1 MNFVVILQFFYS
13 FEYDKIMLH
22 WGVLSVLNG
31 STVKAVTDMRI
42 AVLVCSLVFD
52 SQKAFMKGI
61 ERRVRD
67 WNDVCSVFC
76 CHVNIA
82 GNSTYVRGEY
92 SIFDLPDFSE
102 FDGII
107 FVRNTFQ
114 NSVGVEALSKRI
126 INSGVPCICVDS
138 YHPDFI
144 NIMSDERSL
153 MEEVTRHLVEVHN
166 AKRLYFLGGFEDS
179 SDSVLRFRGFMDVLE
194 KNNLE
199 FKDEWKYN
207 GNYEY
212 SSGVEAADYFL
223 NIDSTLPDA
232 VVCCNDEMAVGLI
245 SEFKRRGIKVPKDVR
260 VTGIDYDSV
269 SRVYSP
275 RITTGKRQQ
284 YQKGVTAINII
295 HELSS
300 YSKGQT
306 ITQPINLFC
315 GETCGCR
322 PDEDIRSDVPTVNS
336 LAVDR
341 YFQSQLTQSIKRM
354 TADLMGKRDYAA
366 LLDGLKQYA
375 CELKADELYLCM
387 NVRPEFH
394 IDYSDYASALS
405 LIDRDNQEDYSDEM
419 MTAVTV
425 FKGESPKDE
434 TREHFSRRDLFPPVA
449 KGGKPGGTY
458 YFFPIHYMN
467 RNFGYAI
474 LGTSGELIR
483 NDFFPNWCTNASNAL
498 ENNRKRDVM
507 VQMISTLD
515 RMWIYDTL
523 TGIYNR
529 AGFFKLSEPIL
540 SECVEKKIPVC
551 VIFMDVDGLKD
562 VNDKYG
568 HDEGDV
574 LIKTIA
580 DILKDNKKHGEIIMR
595 YGGDEFVLLAAGY
608 DDEAAGEFVSKVE
621 TAMNRFNSTG
631 EKPYDIEASIGY
643 CITLLNDIVEL
654 NDLIENADHEMYKK
668 KYVKKALR
676 NKSVR

>member
-1 MNFVVILQFFYS
+1 MINTL
-13 FEYDKIMLH
+13 
-22 WGVLSVLNG
+22 GSVNEVNG
-31 STVKAVTDMRI
+31 STVKAVTKMRI

-67 WNDVCSVFC
+67 WDDICSVFC
-76 CHVNIA
+76 CHVNIS
-82 GNSTYVRGEY
+82 GNDTYIKGEY
-92 SIFDLPDFSE
+92 SIFDLPDLSK
-102 FDGII
+102 FDGIV

-114 NSVGVEALSKRI
+114 DQKYVDDLTKRI
-126 INSGVPCICVDS
+126 ADSNVPCVCVDS
-138 YHPDFI
+138 YIPDFI
-144 NIMSDERSL
+144 NIMSNERSL
-153 MEEVTRHLVEVHN
+153 MEEVTRHLVDVHEC
-166 AKRLYFLGGFEDS
+166 KKLYFLGGYEDS
-179 SDSVLRFRGFMDVLE
+179 HDSVLRFRGFLDVLE
-194 KNNLE
+194 ANNIE
-199 FKDEWKYN
+199 FKDEWKFS

-212 SSGVEAADYFL
+212 STGVEAADYFL
-223 NIDSTLPDA
+223 NLDASLPDA
-232 VVCCNDEMAVGLI
+232 VVCCNDEMAIGLI
-245 SEFKRRGIKVPKDVR
+245 SEFKRRGINVPKDVR

-269 SRVYSP
+269 SRVFSP
-275 RITTGKRQQ
+275 KITTGKRQQ
-284 YQKGVTAINII
+284 YQKGVTAINVF
-295 HELSS
+295 HDLSS
-300 YSKGQT
+300 YTKGQT
-306 ITQPINLFC
+306 ITQPISLFC

-322 PDEDIRSDVPTVNS
+322 PKDEIHSDITTVNS
-336 LAVDR
+336 LAIDR

-354 TADLMGKRDYAA
+354 TADLMGKRDYYS
-366 LLDGLKQYA
+366 LLDGLKKYG

-419 MTAVTV
+419 IAVV
-425 FKGESPKDE
+425 SAFKGIPPENED
-434 TREHFSRRDLFPPVA
+434 REYFERKDLFPPIA
-449 KGGKPGGTY
+449 KGGKSGGTY

-474 LGTSGELIR
+474 LGTSGELVR
-483 NDFFPNWCTNASNAL
+483 NDFFPNWCTSASNAL

-529 AGFFKLSEPIL
+529 AGFFKLSEPIV
-540 SECVEKKIPVC
+540 SECIKEKVPVC
-551 VIFMDVDGLKD
+551 VIFMDVDGLKE

-580 DILKDNKKHGEIIMR
+580 DILKDNKRHGEIIMR
-595 YGGDEFVLLAAGY
+595 YGGDEFVLLAADY
-608 DDEAAGEFVSKVE
+608 DEEAANTCVSKLE
-621 TAMNRFNSTG
+621 SAMNRYNSTG
-631 EKPYDIEASIGY
+631 EKPYEIDASIGY
-643 CITLLNDIVEL
+643 CITLLNDPEEL
-654 NDLIENADHEMYKK
+654 NSLIENADHEMYKK

-676 NKSVR
+676 NKTVR